1 LGEVKHNKKRAFG
14 KYGEINENSLI
25 SQALTALI
33 VSGSLVKRLFF
44 ADGVVAHVSQWV
56 IWQTFPEFLFFVTQ
70 WSKPGNI

>member
-14 KYGEINENSLI
+14 KHGEINENSLI

-44 ADGVVAHVSQWV
+44 ADGVVAHVSQ
-56 IWQTFPEFLFFVTQ
+56 
-70 WSKPGNI
+70 